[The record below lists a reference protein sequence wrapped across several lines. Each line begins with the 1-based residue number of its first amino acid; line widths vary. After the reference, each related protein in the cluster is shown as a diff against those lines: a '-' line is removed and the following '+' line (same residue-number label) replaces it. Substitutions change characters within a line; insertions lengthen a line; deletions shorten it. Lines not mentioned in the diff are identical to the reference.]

1 MCTYVHFEENAED
14 ICCNAR
20 ICEVEVAVIFR
31 LLGNEAFE
39 TALKNFFFFWVAVL
53 IFSLMIPFLLHI
65 RYPFSSLG
73 RVGVVAQTS
82 RPANE
87 RLLQGK

>member
-1 MCTYVHFEENAED
+1 MRKTFVVMLRYMRVAN
-14 ICCNAR
+14 
-20 ICEVEVAVIFR
+20 VEVAVIFW

-39 TALKNFFFFWVAVL
+39 TALKNVFFLVAVL

-73 RVGVVAQTS
+73 RVGVISQNS

-87 RLLQGK
+87 SFYSTEVNL